1 MRTRRTQ
8 QRKPSQQKPVS
19 LDSPI
24 TAVKGVNSKLAPKLR
39 SLGLATAR
47 DLLYFFPRRHIDYS
61 SSVSI
66 SELAPETEQT
76 VLAQVWGASSKKSSC
91 GMWVTEALVGDDT
104 GMMQVIWFNQPYLE
118 RKLVPNSRIAMIG
131 RTKIW
136 KGNKVF
142 QPTSFEVLDQ
152 GNSLEGALI
161 PVYPLTEGVYPR
173 QLRGVVRQALDSGLP
188 YLQDFLPEGVRN
200 RVGLRGLAEAIWQAH
215 YPDNGIAKDAARHRL
230 AFDELLLMQVGLLMR
245 KHQRQEANVGVKL
258 DSDPGYV
265 EGFLVSLSFELTQA
279 QRRTLE
285 EIQKDLARERPMSR
299 LLQGD
304 VGSGKTIEG
313 ELIRSCSSA
322 LPRPIR
328 VGLLVGSSA
337 EKDKKEIYSRAAAG
351 DVDILIGTHALIQKK
366 LHFHELGLAVVD
378 EQHRFGVM
386 QRLELRQRVW
396 RSSYQSYCILLSD
409 QPSDAARER
418 LSIMESTHNGFRLA
432 EEDLKIR
439 GPGEFFGTRQS
450 GLPELKMAQLTDME
464 LLALTQKEAGS
475 IVESDPR
482 LEELEHQ
489 ALADEVVRLW
499 QRADG

>member
-39 SLGLATAR
+39 SLGLATVR

-142 QPTSFEVLDQ
+142 QPTSFGVLDQ

-173 QLRGVVRQALDSGLP
+173 QLRGVVRQALD
-188 YLQDFLPEGVRN
+188 
-200 RVGLRGLAEAIWQAH
+200 
-215 YPDNGIAKDAARHRL
+215 
-230 AFDELLLMQVGLLMR
+230 
-245 KHQRQEANVGVKL
+245 
-258 DSDPGYV
+258 
-265 EGFLVSLSFELTQA
+265 
-279 QRRTLE
+279 
-285 EIQKDLARERPMSR
+285 
-299 LLQGD
+299 
-304 VGSGKTIEG
+304 
-313 ELIRSCSSA
+313 
-322 LPRPIR
+322 
-328 VGLLVGSSA
+328 
-337 EKDKKEIYSRAAAG
+337 
-351 DVDILIGTHALIQKK
+351 
-366 LHFHELGLAVVD
+366 
-378 EQHRFGVM
+378 
-386 QRLELRQRVW
+386 
-396 RSSYQSYCILLSD
+396 
-409 QPSDAARER
+409 
-418 LSIMESTHNGFRLA
+418 
-432 EEDLKIR
+432 
-439 GPGEFFGTRQS
+439 
-450 GLPELKMAQLTDME
+450 
-464 LLALTQKEAGS
+464 
-475 IVESDPR
+475 
-482 LEELEHQ
+482 
-489 ALADEVVRLW
+489 
-499 QRADG
+499 

>member
-1 MRTRRTQ
+1 
-8 QRKPSQQKPVS
+8 
-19 LDSPI
+19 
-24 TAVKGVNSKLAPKLR
+24 
-39 SLGLATAR
+39 
-47 DLLYFFPRRHIDYS
+47 
-61 SSVSI
+61 
-66 SELAPETEQT
+66 
-76 VLAQVWGASSKKSSC
+76 
-91 GMWVTEALVGDDT
+91 
-104 GMMQVIWFNQPYLE
+104 
-118 RKLVPNSRIAMIG
+118 
-131 RTKIW
+131 
-136 KGNKVF
+136 
-142 QPTSFEVLDQ
+142 
-152 GNSLEGALI
+152 
-161 PVYPLTEGVYPR
+161 
-173 QLRGVVRQALDSGLP
+173 
-188 YLQDFLPEGVRN
+188 
-200 RVGLRGLAEAIWQAH
+200 
-215 YPDNGIAKDAARHRL
+215 
-230 AFDELLLMQVGLLMR
+230 MQVGLLMR

-265 EGFLVSLSFELTQA
+265 EGFLVSLSFELAQA

-351 DVDILIGTHALIQKK
+351 GVDILIGTHALI
-366 LHFHELGLAVVD
+366 HELGLAVVD